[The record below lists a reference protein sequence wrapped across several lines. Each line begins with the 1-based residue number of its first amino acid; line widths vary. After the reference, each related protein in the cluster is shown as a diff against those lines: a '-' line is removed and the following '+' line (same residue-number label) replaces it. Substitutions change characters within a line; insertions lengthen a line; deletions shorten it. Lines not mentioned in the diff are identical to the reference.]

1 MGYKFSNEFRRE
13 AVELYESG
21 LSAAAVF
28 DRLEA
33 AHGVRPSRATL
44 TLWVA
49 AHRHGVDQDLVDDAE
64 RVRECAAE
72 VIGRVVASRVVLG
85 GNDFESR
92 RGIRVRHNRC
102 ESVGRQ
108 FRPKNAVGSVCVVQ

>member
-72 VIGRVVASRVVLG
+72 VIGRVVASRGDEAVQ
-85 GNDFESR
+85 R
-92 RGIRVRHNRC
+92 RGPL
-102 ESVGRQ
+102 G
-108 FRPKNAVGSVCVVQ
+108 AVAHVEQPRLAADREGAAVDTAATT

>member
-33 AHGVRPSRATL
+33 AHGCG
-44 TLWVA
+44 
-49 AHRHGVDQDLVDDAE
+49 H
-64 RVRECAAE
+64 
-72 VIGRVVASRVVLG
+72 
-85 GNDFESR
+85 
-92 RGIRVRHNRC
+92 RVRH
-102 ESVGRQ
+102 
-108 FRPKNAVGSVCVVQ
+108 